1 VGWKE
6 AALRGSASVPV
17 PVLLSRESGAP
28 APVKTQGTQ
37 MAPGVPS
44 RSPTQVRGHRHG
56 SSPPARSFLVAVLT
70 DRAGGQS
77 RRTP

>member
-28 APVKTQGTQ
+28 APVKTQ

-44 RSPTQVRGHRHG
+44 RSPTQGRGHRHG